1 MLRFWRS
8 RIFLGVPETQNCGEE
23 NPVSENDE
31 QDPELNE
38 LQDIEDILNRE
49 TADGPGDDEAPP
61 ADFESF
67 ATEGVEIEEDN

>member
-1 MLRFWRS
+1 M
-8 RIFLGVPETQNCGEE
+8 
-23 NPVSENDE
+23 SENDE